1 VTGGEAGR
9 LAALE
14 RTLVGAAARQA
25 QRRRSRRRRVIA
37 AFAVAAPLVLAAAG
51 AVASTQGFFSGVDQQ
66 LSTLRDDRLV
76 AHDTPSTR
84 LFDAL
89 GALPRDQA
97 SRRSWLIAGR
107 RVTGYTTPSGSFCFR
122 FGPFTGGCIRP
133 GELTPANP
141 VAYTVDYGPKTFR
154 VYGLAIDGVTA
165 VSLRARGVT
174 RRVLLVRNAVYIDDG
189 SLGGLRPLTGTL
201 IVHLRGGAVARM
213 PIRASGGLRPTP
225 EKVLPIL
232 PGAMP
237 VGDTAA

>member
-1 VTGGEAGR
+1 MTGGEAGR

-37 AFAVAAPLVLAAAG
+37 VLAVAGPLVLAAAG
-51 AVASTQGFFSGVDQQ
+51 AVASTQGFLSSVDQQ
-66 LSTLRDDRLV
+66 LSTLRDDRLIV
-76 AHDTPSTR
+76 HGGPSTG
-84 LFDAL
+84 LVEAL
-89 GALPRDQA
+89 GALPRDRA

-154 VYGLAIDGVTA
+154 VYGLAIDGVTS
-165 VSLRARGVT
+165 VTLRARGVT

-189 SLGGLRPLTGTL
+189 SLGGLGPLTGSLT
-201 IVHLRGGAVARM
+201 VHLSGGAVARM
-213 PIRASGGLRPTP
+213 PIRASGGLRPSARF
-225 EKVLPIL
+225 LPIL